1 MALQSSGAISLDDI
15 HQEVDGVSGT
25 TCSINDSDIR
35 GLIDKGAGAT
45 MGFNEWYGAS
55 NTKYIAATGGNTTTS
70 GNYKYH
76 YFNSSGTFNITQ
88 GPVNT
93 PTAVDYI
100 IIAGGGAG
108 GTSATNQ
115 YNRMGGGGGAGGY
128 ITGTFTGN
136 AGSRSITV
144 GGGAGAAVNSG
155 NNGSNSSISG
165 VATATGGGGGGF
177 SNSGSSQDGGNS
189 GGSGGGGGMPSYFG
203 SSSAGS
209 GTSGQGNAGHIGN
222 RGYQPGVSGLGAGGG
237 GGGKGGAAQDYL
249 SRVTAYQPHGIYSEA
264 RVSYAGGKG
273 STTGAANYNGASRAG
288 GGGGG
293 AYPGHG
299 YYFWNNNPANPQYYD
314 SYFRFP
320 YGGRGRDQF
329 NQPANS
335 YNSSASG
342 GGVGHA
348 YSNVNSPYDNPDRGS
363 GIVQVA
369 ASGTANTGGGGGGG
383 AHGDA
388 ASGRQGGNGGSGIVM
403 VRYQYQG

>member
-35 GLIDKGAGAT
+35 GLIDKGSGAT

-144 GGGAGAAVNSG
+144 GGGAGAAEG
-155 NNGSNSSISG
+155 DAHGG
-165 VATATGGGGGGF
+165 EGRPDRVAHGGGREAHRGGELVLEALH
-177 SNSGSSQDGGNS
+177 DG
-189 GGSGGGGGMPSYFG
+189 
-203 SSSAGS
+203 
-209 GTSGQGNAGHIGN
+209 I
-222 RGYQPGVSGLGAGGG
+222 LGILL
-237 GGGKGGAAQDYL
+237 D
-249 SRVTAYQPHGIYSEA
+249 
-264 RVSYAGGKG
+264 
-273 STTGAANYNGASRAG
+273 
-288 GGGGG
+288 
-293 AYPGHG
+293 
-299 YYFWNNNPANPQYYD
+299 
-314 SYFRFP
+314 
-320 YGGRGRDQF
+320 GRD
-329 NQPANS
+329 
-335 YNSSASG
+335 
-342 GGVGHA
+342 
-348 YSNVNSPYDNPDRGS
+348 
-363 GIVQVA
+363 
-369 ASGTANTGGGGGGG
+369 
-383 AHGDA
+383 
-388 ASGRQGGNGGSGIVM
+388 GRLGEGPRATEN
-403 VRYQYQG
+403 RHL